1 MENHA
6 TRPEVIEA
14 MKRGSGSGDP
24 LQHHRGPRPAL
35 SRLSSIR
42 RRPGTHRPR
51 RHTTQRDRDRRRLIP
66 PLIAHRLDPGF
77 GGRAIVGLGLFA
89 LFKPAGAPFGA
100 LLGTSC
106 QRHVSGKL
114 FSPWRPRRDRA
125 ARAALKRNELED
137 PHRHRAHHRRKREN
151 RIDPALHDR
160 RRAGA
165 RRQRRCPGDQRP
177 SQEDVSHA
185 GGPRAA
191 RRLDA

>member
-1 MENHA
+1 MPRVGARFGLAYHGDRDGWPGFRRFFRNLGDDGESRDA
-6 TRPEVIEA
+6 ARSDRSDEA
-14 MKRGSGSGDP
+14 RLRHGDP

-66 PLIAHRLDPGF
+66 PLIAHRLDPGL

-89 LFKPAGAPFGA
+89 LLKPAGAPFGA

-114 FSPWRPRRDRA
+114 FPPWRPRRDRA
-125 ARAALKRNELED
+125 ARS
-137 PHRHRAHHRRKREN
+137 
-151 RIDPALHDR
+151 
-160 RRAGA
+160 GT
-165 RRQRRCPGDQRP
+165 
-177 SQEDVSHA
+177 
-185 GGPRAA
+185 
-191 RRLDA
+191 